1 MNKRDYYEIL
11 GVPRDASETEIKKA
25 YRQLALQYHPDRN
38 PGDKEAEEKFKE
50 AAEAYEVLRDPEK
63 RSLYDRFGHEGL
75 KGTGFTGFSGFED
88 IFASFG
94 SIFEEFFGFGTRAR
108 SRTGPQPGSDLRYD
122 LKLSFIEAAFGV
134 EKEIEIEKRQVC
146 NSCNGSGAEFGTRPE
161 TCPVC
166 RGRGQVMHSQGFF
179 SISTTCPQCRGE
191 GTIIKKPCPDCRGSG
206 KVRKKKRVVVKVPAG
221 VETGTRLRISG
232 EGEEGLR
239 GGLPGDLY
247 VVIFVE
253 EHEFFSRNGYDISCQ
268 IPISFTQAALG
279 AEIEVP
285 TLEGKTR
292 ISIPR
297 GTQSGEIFKL
307 KGQGIPFLRGE
318 GRGDQYVQIIVK
330 VPTNLTEQ
338 QEKLL
343 REFARI
349 SGENVSS
356 EKKKFW
362 KITNKR

>member
-1 MNKRDYYEIL
+1 
-11 GVPRDASETEIKKA
+11 
-25 YRQLALQYHPDRN
+25 
-38 PGDKEAEEKFKE
+38 
-50 AAEAYEVLRDPEK
+50 
-63 RSLYDRFGHEGL
+63 
-75 KGTGFTGFSGFED
+75 
-88 IFASFG
+88 
-94 SIFEEFFGFGTRAR
+94 
-108 SRTGPQPGSDLRYD
+108 
-122 LKLSFIEAAFGV
+122 
-134 EKEIEIEKRQVC
+134 
-146 NSCNGSGAEFGTRPE
+146 
-161 TCPVC
+161 
-166 RGRGQVMHSQGFF
+166 MHSQGFF